1 MKRSTFILALFLVL
15 ILLLVP
21 CSGIRHPLPERHTVG
36 GKPLPPGLAHY
47 DRLIREAAGK
57 IDWDWRLVAAVV
69 HQESRF
75 NSQARAEDGAGIG
88 LMQINSARYSEDTLL
103 NPAVNLSIG
112 TAYLKR
118 LEHMFPAAGALDTLK
133 FSLAAYNMGDGKVK
147 RLVARAGEAGVD
159 TTRWDEVA
167 TLLPKGHRTVRYV
180 DEVLDTYRH
189 YAQVLPR

>member
-1 MKRSTFILALFLVL
+1 MKRSTLISALCLFLA
-15 ILLLVP
+15 LLVP
-21 CSGIRHPLPERHTVG
+21 SGGVRHPLPERHTIG
-36 GKPLPPGLAHY
+36 GKPLPPGLARY

-57 IDWDWRLVAAVV
+57 IDWDWRLVAAIV

-88 LMQINSARYSEDTLL
+88 LMQINSARYTEDTLL

-147 RLVARAGEAGVD
+147 RLVSRAGEAGVD

-180 DEVLDTYRH
+180 DEILDTYRH